1 MEIVLIAI
9 IVVAVIAIICLLV
22 KLHEQ
27 KAYYKYV
34 SNKLSDTEEKSSKE
48 INDLKESV
56 VGLKRELNTD
66 ITTKIG
72 NRDFFIK
79 KTVQLL
85 ERSPENPYTII
96 CFSISNIDLITKL
109 FGPAEGDRLIRYTAE
124 KLKER
129 YKNKGLYALVQSN
142 MFAMFLK
149 GHEDEKIVK
158 VIGDISEDIANC
170 FEFFNAEAVF
180 GIYKIDDPSVKV
192 SEMLNRV
199 VLAQRSVPADGK
211 VNYAFF
217 DMEMSTKYEENRI
230 MCEQMEQALEQ
241 NEFVMYLQPLV
252 DLHEY
257 KIVNAE
263 ALVRWEHK
271 EKGLLS
277 PYAFLPIFENTN
289 LMLKLDYYMWEE
301 ACKTVRRWID
311 NKLEVLPLMINISP
325 IHLSNDG
332 FIQMLNELLEKYKL
346 QKDMF
351 VLEIPE
357 RGLTNG
363 GPDVFANVKNIAENG
378 YKICVDNFGGLHL
391 AVNILRTLPISM
403 IKLDKKFLVENSES
417 EEGETILR
425 YLIAMAK
432 EMELTVIIE
441 GIESQEQVDFITEIG
456 CDIAQGYFFSKPVN
470 LRDFDSLN
478 KKIKRQGF
486 RPNVYYPTIGDLEK
500 DVDIL
505 EKMTGIS
512 MDIVTEESEDE

>member
-1 MEIVLIAI
+1 MENALIAL
-9 IVVAVIAIICLLV
+9 IVAAVIAIIYLLV

-27 KAYYKYV
+27 KEYYKYMQ
-34 SNKLSDTEEKSSKE
+34 NKLSDTEEKSFRE
-48 INDLKESV
+48 IKDLQESV
-56 VGLKRELNTD
+56 AGLKREINTD

-72 NRDFFIK
+72 NRDFFIN
-79 KTVQLL
+79 KTVQML
-85 ERSPENPYTII
+85 ERSSKNPYTII

-129 YKNKGLYALVQSN
+129 YQSRGLYALIQSN
-142 MFAMFLK
+142 MFAMLLK
-149 GHEDEKIVK
+149 GHEDVKILE
-158 VIGDISEDIANC
+158 VIRDISEDIANC

-192 SEMLNRV
+192 SEMLSRV
-199 VLAQRSVPADGK
+199 ALAQRSVSTDAK
-211 VNYAFF
+211 ENYAFF
-217 DMEMSTKYEENRI
+217 DMEMSTRYEENRN
-230 MCEQMEQALEQ
+230 MCLQMEQALEQ
-241 NEFVMYLQPLV
+241 KEFVMYLQPLV

-332 FIQMLNELLEKYKL
+332 FIQLLNELVEKYRLK
-346 QKDMF
+346 KDMF
-351 VLEIPE
+351 ILEISE

-363 GPDVFANVKNIAENG
+363 ESDVFANVKNIAENG
-378 YKICVDNFGGLHL
+378 YKLCVDNFGGLHL
-391 AVNILRTLPISM
+391 AVNILRILPISM
-403 IKLDKKFLVENSES
+403 IKLDKRFLDENSES

-441 GIESQEQVDFITEIG
+441 GIETQEQVDFVTEIG
-456 CDIAQGYFFSKPVN
+456 CDIAQGYFFSKAVS

-486 RPNVYYPTIGDLEK
+486 RPGVYYPTISDLEK
-500 DVDIL
+500 NIDIL

-512 MDIVTEESEDE
+512 IGEKKVYE